1 MIHSSYESSNLGESN
16 GTKFI
21 SIVLI
26 LIVLSSF
33 KDLDILL
40 IILEFSNWIS
50 IIFVRLD
57 SAYQENSID
66 MCFMSVALILIK
78 LSAVI

>member
-16 GTKFI
+16 SSKFV
-21 SIVLI
+21 SIALI

-40 IILEFSNWIS
+40 IISESSDWIS
-50 IIFVRLD
+50 IIFARLD
-57 SAYQENSID
+57 SAHQENSID
-66 MCFMSVALILIK
+66 MCFMSVALILTK
-78 LSAVI
+78 LSWF